1 MIKLVYV
8 CSPYRD
14 NPVKNT
20 NLAMEYCKV
29 IFNRNNIPIAPHLYF
44 PLFMNDNNKEVRELA
59 LELNKR
65 LIDMCDYVVVFGYV
79 ISEGMK
85 IEIEYAHS
93 IGKEVMQFGG
103 I

>member
-1 MIKLVYV
+1 MNVRNAQNA
-8 CSPYRD
+8 CR
-14 NPVKNT
+14 
-20 NLAMEYCKV
+20 KV
-29 IFNRNNIPIAPHLYF
+29 VEHGDVPIAPHLYF